1 MLSKKILTK
10 NRGVDRNHESD
21 KCLGWLPVT
30 QQKLSVEANS
40 NKTDCVQ
47 RNLYKAGHAHNL
59 VYHKGGLVYSFP
71 KPPAPNN
78 ICV

>member
-1 MLSKKILTK
+1 MLGKKMLIN
-10 NRGVDRNHESD
+10 NRGVKIHETD

-30 QQKLSVEANS
+30 QQ
-40 NKTDCVQ
+40 
-47 RNLYKAGHAHNL
+47 NL